1 MMDLGSREMYHIGL
15 RPEQGAAYA
24 LLTGDP
30 GRVEAVAARL
40 EDPGRL
46 SAPTGNIPPGREGWK
61 ESGCWSPLTA
71 SAAPP
76 PPFVWKN
83 WPAAA

>member
-40 EDPGRL
+40 EDP
-46 SAPTGNIPPGREGWK
+46 A
-61 ESGCWSPLTA
+61 
-71 SAAPP
+71 
-76 PPFVWKN
+76 FV
-83 WPAAA
+83 